1 MFAAAPLV
9 IREGL
14 VFPYL
19 AGADFVRWFME
30 DYPDTVPYGDRLPA
44 STEHILHPERYR
56 EGDMPI

>member
-1 MFAAAPLV
+1 MPVFAAAPLV

-44 STEHILHPERYR
+44 STEHILHPER
-56 EGDMPI
+56 